1 MHQTCVP
8 MFTKDN
14 SVRVVFQFMALP
26 VNPAVK
32 ATMNVVQNVNI
43 AISATLLFV
52 IHISIYAYRL

>member
-1 MHQTCVP
+1 

-14 SVRVVFQFMALP
+14 SVRVVFQFMAFP

-52 IHISIYAYRL
+52 IHISIHAYRL